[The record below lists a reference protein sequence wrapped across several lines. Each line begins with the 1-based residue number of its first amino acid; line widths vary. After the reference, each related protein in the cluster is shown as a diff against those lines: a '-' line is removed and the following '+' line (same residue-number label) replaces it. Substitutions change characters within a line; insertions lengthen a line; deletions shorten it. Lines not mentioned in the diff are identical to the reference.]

1 MCTKYTA
8 YLRVSTDRQGKSGL
22 GLEAQ
27 QAAVEAFVA
36 GRGADARLLQSF
48 TEVESGKH
56 ADRPEL
62 ARAME
67 HARLTGSTLLIAKLD
82 RLSRDAH
89 FLIGLQKS
97 GVAFTACDM
106 PYADQFTV
114 GIMALVAQ
122 KEREMISERTKAALQ
137 AAKARGVKLGNPRG
151 AAHLRGLGNPAGAAA
166 NKRGAMAR
174 AEGLR
179 STFDAIRA
187 DGVVS
192 ANGIAE
198 RLNEREIA
206 TPRGGRWSARTVSDV
221 LMRLA

>member
-36 GRGADARLLQSF
+36 GRSADARLLQSF
-48 TEVESGKH
+48 TEVEIGKH

-122 KEREMISERTKAALQ
+122 KEREMISERTKAAL
-137 AAKARGVKLGNPRG
+137 
-151 AAHLRGLGNPAGAAA
+151 AAA
-166 NKRGAMAR
+166 RR
-174 AEGLR
+174 AASSSATQEALLIFAGLAVPLALPR
-179 STFDAIRA
+179 S
-187 DGVVS
+187 
-192 ANGIAE
+192 
-198 RLNEREIA
+198 
-206 TPRGGRWSARTVSDV
+206 SARQLNGPRACGRQS
-221 LMRLA
+221 MRSGSRAW